1 MQQRRVDIIAGHFT
15 LLFIRNDSLI
25 CLTEFPFGR
34 DVFTLDQLLPRVPAV
49 FNQLRRKYYV
59 RTSEEYRRKLDTI
72 SDPAVLREML
82 DEWTWL
88 KYSDEALGLI
98 AMRMI
103 DLANATG
110 VPIVTDVNTP
120 VVYVLCSTLPS
131 VLLTL

>member
-1 MQQRRVDIIAGHFT
+1 M
-15 LLFIRNDSLI
+15 
-25 CLTEFPFGR
+25 
-34 DVFTLDQLLPRVPAV
+34 
-49 FNQLRRKYYV
+49 
-59 RTSEEYRRKLDTI
+59 DTI

-110 VPIVTDVNTP
+110 VPIVTDVNIP
-120 VVYVLCSTLPS
+120 VVYVLCSTLSS
-131 VLLTL
+131 VFLTL

>member
-1 MQQRRVDIIAGHFT
+1 
-15 LLFIRNDSLI
+15 
-25 CLTEFPFGR
+25 
-34 DVFTLDQLLPRVPAV
+34 LLPRIPAV
-49 FNQLRRKYYV
+49 FNQLHRKYYV

-72 SDPAVLREML
+72 SDPAVLHEML

-110 VPIVTDVNTP
+110 VPIVTDINIP
-120 VVYVLCSTLPS
+120 VMYVFS
-131 VLLTL
+131 VLLFRALF

>member
-1 MQQRRVDIIAGHFT
+1 M
-15 LLFIRNDSLI
+15 
-25 CLTEFPFGR
+25 
-34 DVFTLDQLLPRVPAV
+34 

-110 VPIVTDVNTP
+110 VPIVTDVNIP
-120 VVYVLCSTLPS
+120 VVYVLCSTLSS
-131 VLLTL
+131 VVLTL

>member
-1 MQQRRVDIIAGHFT
+1 
-15 LLFIRNDSLI
+15 
-25 CLTEFPFGR
+25 
-34 DVFTLDQLLPRVPAV
+34 LLPRVPAV

>member
-1 MQQRRVDIIAGHFT
+1 M
-15 LLFIRNDSLI
+15 
-25 CLTEFPFGR
+25 
-34 DVFTLDQLLPRVPAV
+34 

-110 VPIVTDVNTP
+110 VPIVTDVNIP